1 MNTVAAKV
9 TIHMVSSLDG
19 FVAGKDGD
27 ISWLKS
33 TDHYEKGITL
43 TEEAITEFVQSID
56 CYVMGS
62 HTYEKALELG
72 WPYGE
77 TPVIVLTSR
86 DLTSDRPTVEFYS
99 GDLAELVNDRL
110 RLHHKNIWMVGGAA
124 TTKAFLQQE
133 LADDVIVSIMPVIVG
148 EGTLFFDFVGCEQRL
163 HLKDVTTYKDGMVE
177 LWYEVKRD

>member
-1 MNTVAAKV
+1 MSNNKAKV

-27 ISWLKS
+27 VSWLKS

-43 TEEAITEFVQSID
+43 TEEAITEFVQAID

-86 DLTSDRPTVEFYS
+86 DLFSDRPTVEFH
-99 GDLAELVNDRL
+99 GGELTELVNGRL
-110 RLHHKNIWMVGGAA
+110 KGQYQNIWMVGGAA
-124 TTKAFLQQE
+124 ATKAFLQLS
-133 LADDVIVSIMPVIVG
+133 LADDIIVSIMPVIVG
-148 EGTLFFDFVGCEQRL
+148 EGTLFFDFVGREQRL

-177 LWYEVKRD
+177 LWYELKKD

>member
-1 MNTVAAKV
+1 MNTEASKV

-27 ISWLKS
+27 VSWLKS

-43 TEEAITEFVQSID
+43 TNEAITEFVESID

-86 DLTSDRPTVEFYS
+86 GLTSDRPSVEFHS
-99 GDLAELVNDRL
+99 GDLTELVNGGL
-110 RLHHKNIWMVGGAA
+110 KSHYKNIWMVGGAA
-124 TTKAFLQQE
+124 ATKAFLQLG
-133 LADDVIVSIMPVIVG
+133 LADDIIVSIMPVIVG
-148 EGTLFFDFVGCEQRL
+148 EGTLFFDFVGRGQRL

-177 LWYEVKRD
+177 LWYEVIRE